1 MFLPLLVAS
10 CCVDDYQVL

>member
-10 CCVDDYQVL
+10 SACASTS